1 MNLLEYAIKMEA
13 DGAQYYAKQAETNK
27 GNSLYT
33 VCTLLAKEELRHEQ
47 ILKNKAESLSYSLD
61 ESTIKDE
68 VKTLFDEMDDFKNE
82 LKKIPSQLDFYR
94 FALENEQK
102 SIDLYT
108 EFAHNAAN
116 DEEKKLFE
124 YLVEQEKEH
133 YAIVDEFVKI
143 LTHAEQWVESAE
155 FGVRE
160 DY

>member
-13 DGAQYYAKQAETNK
+13 EGAQYYQKQAEINK

-33 VCTLLAKEELRHEQ
+33 VCTLLSKEELRHEQ
-47 ILKNKAESLSYSLD
+47 ILKNKAGSLAYSLD
-61 ESTIKDE
+61 KSTIKDD

-108 EFAHNAAN
+108 EFAQNAAN
-116 DEEKKLFE
+116 EDEKKLFE
-124 YLVEQEKEH
+124 YLVEQERDH